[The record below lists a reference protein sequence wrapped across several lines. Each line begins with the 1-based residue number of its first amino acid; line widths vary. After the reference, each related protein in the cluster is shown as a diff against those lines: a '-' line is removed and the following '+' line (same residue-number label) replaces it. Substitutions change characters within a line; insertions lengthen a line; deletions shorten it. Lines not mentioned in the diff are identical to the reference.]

1 MFSKLPLSLLFWCI
15 ITISAYSQNLVNN
28 GSFEDYS
35 DCPTN
40 FAQINKAKYWF
51 SANDGLGGSSEYFN
65 ACANPSTWGV
75 PDNGFAFLW
84 ARTGDGYAGT
94 ACYEYFSEYRE
105 YVEGT
110 LKNAFIQGQQYC
122 VSFYVSNSNK
132 ASSYAIDA
140 LGLYFTTDSLI
151 TYSAMVHQVTPQLSN
166 DSLNVIFDSTNWVKI
181 SGTYIA
187 QGGERFFTFGNFKPN
202 SQTTA
207 VNLNGYIEGG
217 AYYLL
222 DDVAV
227 YECNAPVYAADAGGT
242 KTICPGETITI
253 GMPHYDEYLYRWY
266 DTAGTLI
273 DTNSSIN
280 VSPSSTTTYILWV
293 EDFKY
298 DITTDTVTVFID
310 ENCSESP
317 VVFIPN
323 IFTPNLDGNND
334 VLYVRSLHIKELK
347 FSVYNRWGE
356 KVFES
361 QNKNEGWDG
370 NYKGQPCS
378 PDVYVYHV
386 AIVFEDGTE
395 ESRKGNVTLVR

>member
-15 ITISAYSQNLVNN
+15 ITISAYSQNLVYN

-35 DCPTN
+35 ECPTN
-40 FAQINKAKYWF
+40 FGQINKAKYWF
-51 SANDGLGGSSEYFN
+51 SANDGFGGSSEYFN
-65 ACANPSTWGV
+65 ACDNSGLCGV
-75 PDNGFAFLW
+75 PSNGFTYQY
-84 ARTGDGYAGT
+84 ARTGNAYAGT
-94 ACYEYFSEYRE
+94 VCYKYGNEGRE

-110 LKNAFIQGQQYC
+110 LNEVLHNGVEYC
-122 VSFYVSNSNK
+122 VSFYVSLSSS
-132 ASSYAIDA
+132 SSYGIDA
-140 LGLYFTTDSLI
+140 IGLFLANDSLI
-151 TYSAMVHQVTPQLSN
+151 TNSGLAYYVTPYVSN
-166 DSLNVIFDSTNWVKI
+166 DSLNVITDTINWIKI
-181 SGTYIA
+181 SGTFIA
-187 QGGERFFTFGNFKPN
+187 QGGERFFIFGNFKQN

-207 VNLNGYIEGG
+207 VNINGFIEGVT
-217 AYYLL
+217 YYLL

-227 YECNAPVYAADAGGT
+227 YECSTPIYVADAGGN
-242 KTICPGETITI
+242 KTTCLGGTITI

-266 DTAGTLI
+266 DTAGALI

-298 DITTDTVTVFID
+298 EITTDTVTVFID

-334 VLYVRSLHIKELK
+334 VLYVRSEHIKELN
-347 FSVYNRWGE
+347 FSIYNRWGE